1 MPWKY
6 ITQLMGD
13 GSLWSRS
20 QHELLAFIAKAE
32 EDGRPDAAEHL
43 PSMPTAAHHKRLQP
57 PLGRIALPE
66 LRPLRQQASQGNKA
80 TSRTT
85 VYTDARMC
93 LLWRGQGSVP

>member
-6 ITQLMGD
+6 ITTLMGD

-43 PSMPTAAHHKRLQP
+43 RSML
-57 PLGRIALPE
+57 E
-66 LRPLRQQASQGNKA
+66 LRNQ
-80 TSRTT
+80 
-85 VYTDARMC
+85 VYMDKPI
-93 LLWRGQGSVP
+93 LPGQPQ